1 MARPGSS
8 AVGPGVPEM
17 TTFGRHISV
26 ARASVNSR
34 VPSASAPMFSRRII
48 HLAQSAGE
56 AQMPPAAAAE
66 SQSQIPT
73 MLSEIFVIGPW

>member
-8 AVGPGVPEM
+8 AVGPGVPETM
-17 TTFGRHISV
+17 MLGRHISV
-26 ARASVNSR
+26 ARASEYSR
-34 VPSASAPMFSRRII
+34 VPSGRAPMLSRRSI

-66 SQSQIPT
+66 SQSQMPT
-73 MLSEIFVIGPW
+73 ILSAIFVIGP